1 MNVIIVGG
9 GKVGFYLA
17 KTLIEHGHTPQV
29 IEIDKRVCTD
39 IANSLDIPIIC
50 GDGSMAD
57 VLESAGAGEA
67 DALAAVSGKDEDNLI
82 ACQMAKEFFKIPKTI
97 SRVSNPKNVDIMK
110 RLGVDIPISS
120 TVNIAN
126 LLERELDM
134 AKIKQLITINHGEA
148 SINEFTVPENYAL
161 EGISL
166 MELKLPLD
174 CIIVSITRNDK
185 IIIPRGNTQLL
196 SGDRVIIMAKEN
208 VVHNLYSALKID
220 MDED

>member
-17 KTLIEHGHTPQV
+17 KTLLEHGDTPSV
-29 IEIDKRVCTD
+29 IEINRATCTD

-57 VLESAGAGEA
+57 VLEEAGAETA

-97 SRVSNPKNVDIMK
+97 SRVSNPKNVEVMK
-110 RLGVDIPISS
+110 KLGVDIPISS

-134 AKIKQLITINHGEA
+134 AKIKQLITINHGQA
-148 SINEFTVPENYAL
+148 SINEFVVPENYVL
-161 EGISL
+161 EGKSL

-196 SGDRVIIMAKEN
+196 SGDKIIIMAKEN
-208 VVHNLYSALKID
+208 VLYNLYDALKID
-220 MDED
+220 IEGN